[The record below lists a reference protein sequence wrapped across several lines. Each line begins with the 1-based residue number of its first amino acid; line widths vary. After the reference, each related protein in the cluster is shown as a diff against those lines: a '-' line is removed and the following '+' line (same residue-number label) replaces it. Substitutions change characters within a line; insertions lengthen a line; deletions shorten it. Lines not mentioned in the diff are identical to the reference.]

1 MNIPSLA
8 TSFLKRVRRG
18 ARRDPARDWLA
29 LLTLSAIAL
38 AGIVVWNV
46 WAFETVAGGGA
57 IGTAPAKT
65 ALSIMLDR
73 AALDAVRALFESRA
87 AEQAKYSTGVYR
99 YADPS
104 Q

>member
-8 TSFLKRVRRG
+8 FSLLER
-18 ARRDPARDWLA
+18 ARRAARADPTRDWLA
-29 LLTLSAIAL
+29 LITISVIAL
-38 AGIVVWNV
+38 AGIIVWNI

-57 IGTAPAKT
+57 IGAAPATT
-65 ALSIMLDR
+65 ASLAVPDR
-73 AALDAVRALFESRA
+73 AALDAIHALFESRA
-87 AEQAKYSTGVYR
+87 VEKAKYSTGAYR